1 MSTVVFLGPTLP
13 HEEAARVL
21 DATYLPPARQGDVLR
36 AVRAYRPRVI
46 GLIDGA
52 FLDVPAVWHREL
64 LWAMSEGVHVLGAAS
79 MGALRAA
86 ELAPLGMRGVGRIF
100 EAFRDGRWPTD
111 DAPFEDDDE
120 VAVIHAPVEAG
131 ARPLSDALVDL
142 RATLDGAVM
151 AGVIDEAAAR
161 TLVATMKAL
170 HFPRRSF
177 ARLSEEAQLRLD
189 GGTAVRLSDW
199 LARNRVSQKRLD
211 AIELLQELAR
221 LIEVNQPSFHPTFHF
236 ERALVWEK
244 FVHTTPTPSD
254 DEAMVL
260 EELRL
265 DPAAYRV
272 SARAVLGR
280 LVMPDATADPTVA
293 LETFRGR
300 LGLWRRADL
309 DAWIEQNV
317 LDMAGLER
325 LLRREAA
332 LDAAHSDAGSDL
344 ETAMLEHLR
353 LSGAFPPLIAR
364 ARAKRTAL
372 GTPEIRPPAS
382 PALCA
387 ALDWYFGR
395 MGESLP
401 HSIAA
406 WAREHGWREEHAFV
420 RAVWREYLFA
430 GVVA

>member
-1 MSTVVFLGPTLP
+1 MSAVVFLGPTLA

-21 DATYLPPARQGDVLR
+21 DATYLPPARQGDVFR
-36 AVRAYRPRVI
+36 AVHAYRPRVI

-79 MGALRAA
+79 MGALRAT

-111 DAPFEDDDE
+111 DTPFEDDDE
-120 VAVIHAPVEAG
+120 VAVVHTPVEAG

-142 RATLDGAVM
+142 RATLDGAVT
-151 AGVIDEAAAR
+151 AGVIDEGAAR
-161 TLVATMKAL
+161 SLVATMKAL
-170 HFPRRSF
+170 HFPQRSF
-177 ARLSEEAQLRLD
+177 TRLDEEARIRLD
-189 GGTAVRLSDW
+189 GVIAVRLSDW
-199 LARNRVSQKRLD
+199 LARNRISQKHLD
-211 AIELLQELAR
+211 AIALLQELVR
-221 LIEVNQPSFHPTFHF
+221 LIESDQPPFLPTFHF

-244 FVHTTPTPSD
+244 FVHTVPTPNH

-265 DPAAYRV
+265 DPATYRT
-272 SARAVLGR
+272 AGRAVLGR
-280 LVMPDATADPTVA
+280 LVMPDTTVDPAVA
-293 LETFRGR
+293 LETFRTR

-309 DAWIEQNV
+309 DAWIKQNV

-332 LDAAHSDAGSDL
+332 LDAAHRDAGSEL

-353 LSGAFPPLIAR
+353 LSGAFPPLMAR
-364 ARAKRTAL
+364 AQAKRATL
-372 GTPEIRPPAS
+372 RTRDVGPPAS
-382 PALCA
+382 PTLSA

-395 MGESLP
+395 MGEPLP
-401 HSIAA
+401 YSIAN
-406 WAREHGWREEHAFV
+406 WAREHGWREEHAFTL
-420 RAVWREYLFA
+420 AIWREYLFA
-430 GVVA
+430 KAAA

>member
-1 MSTVVFLGPTLP
+1 MSAVVFLGPTLP

-21 DATYLPPARQGDVLR
+21 DATYLPPARQGDVFR
-36 AVRAYRPRVI
+36 AVRAYRPRAI

-86 ELAPLGMRGVGRIF
+86 ELAPLGMRGAGRIF

-142 RATLDGAVM
+142 RATLDGAVI

-170 HFPRRSF
+170 HFPQRSF
-177 ARLSEEAQLRLD
+177 ARLDEEARIRLD
-189 GGTAVRLSDW
+189 GVTAVRLSEW

-211 AIELLQELAR
+211 AIVLLQELVR
-221 LIEVNQPSFHPTFHF
+221 LIESDQPSFQSTFHF

-244 FVHTTPTPSD
+244 FVHTVPTPNG
-254 DEAMVL
+254 DETMVL

-265 DPAAYRV
+265 DPARYRTT
-272 SARAVLGR
+272 ARAVLGR
-280 LVMPDATADPTVA
+280 LVIPDTTADPAVA
-293 LETFRGR
+293 LETFRAR
-300 LGLWRRADL
+300 LGLWRRVDL

-317 LDMAGLER
+317 LDMAGLEL

-332 LDAAHSDAGSDL
+332 LDAAHSNAGSEL
-344 ETAMLEHLR
+344 ETAMVEHLR
-353 LSGAFPPLIAR
+353 LSGAFAPLMAR

-372 GTPEIRPPAS
+372 GTREVRPPTS

-395 MGESLP
+395 MGEALP
-401 HSIAA
+401 HSISA
-406 WAREHGWREEHAFV
+406 WAREHGWREEHAF
-420 RAVWREYLFA
+420 AQAIWREYLFA
-430 GVVA
+430 GTAA

>member
-1 MSTVVFLGPTLP
+1 MTAVVFLGPTLP

-21 DATYLPPARQGDVLR
+21 DATYLPPARQGDVFR
-36 AVRAYRPRVI
+36 AVSAYRPRVV

-79 MGALRAA
+79 MGALRAV

-111 DAPFEDDDE
+111 DSPFEDDDE
-120 VAVIHAPVEAG
+120 VAVIHAPLEAG

-151 AGVIDEAAAR
+151 ADVIDRAAAR
-161 TLVATMKAL
+161 SLVATMKAI
-170 HFPRRSF
+170 HFARRSF
-177 ARLSEEAQLRLD
+177 ARLHEEAQIRL
-189 GGTAVRLSDW
+189 GGVTAVRLTDW

-211 AIELLQELAR
+211 AIVLLQKLAR
-221 LIEVNQPSFHPTFHF
+221 LIESDQPSFQPTFHF

-244 FVHTTPTPSD
+244 FVHTVPIRNDGET
-254 DEAMVL
+254 MVL

-265 DPAAYRV
+265 DPASYRTA
-272 SARAVLGR
+272 ARAVLGR
-280 LVMPDATADPTVA
+280 LVMPDTTADPALA
-293 LETFRGR
+293 LETFRTR

-309 DAWIEQNV
+309 DAWIERNV
-317 LDMAGLER
+317 LDEAGLER

-332 LDAAHSDAGSDL
+332 LDAAHSEAGSEL

-353 LSGAFPPLIAR
+353 LSGTFVPLMAR
-364 ARAKRTAL
+364 AQAKRTAL
-372 GTPEIRPPAS
+372 GTREVRPPAS

-395 MGESLP
+395 MGEP
-401 HSIAA
+401 VPRSIAA
-406 WAREHGWREEHAFV
+406 WAHEHGWREEHVFAQ
-420 RAVWREYLFA
+420 AIWREYLFA
-430 GVVA
+430 GAVA